1 MKIQRRLAV
10 LVMSLALC
18 CAFSITAYAHDVPDS
33 TKTGTVSG
41 TMVYN
46 EEAVGGGTLTFYKA
60 GDVAADDGNYSFA
73 LTEAFAG
80 SGVSLDDLT
89 DKNLAATLAAYV
101 EGSGIS
107 GTTIDIASDGTWVA
121 EGLELGLY
129 LVVQNDAADG
139 FEAITPFIV
148 SVPIYDEETESYVY
162 DVSAEPKLSALT
174 EAQTTVPEGTT
185 TQATT
190 DTTTSTDTET
200 TLPKTGQLNWPV
212 PLLAVL
218 GLALFLAGWGMY
230 FGKQK
235 KSYAA

>member
-1 MKIQRRLAV
+1 MKIQKRLAV
-10 LVMSLALC
+10 LVMSLVVC

-60 GDVAADDGNYSFA
+60 GDVTADDGNYSFT
-73 LTEAFAG
+73 LTEAFAE

-89 DKNLAATLAAYV
+89 DKTLATTLAAYV

-148 SVPIYDEETESYVY
+148 SVPVYDEETESYVY

-174 EAQTTVPEGTT
+174 EAPTTAPEETT
-185 TQATT
+185 TQAAT
-190 DTTTSTDTET
+190 TDTET
-200 TLPKTGQLNWPV
+200 TLPQTGQLNWPV
-212 PLLAVL
+212 PLLAVIGL
-218 GLALFLAGWGMY
+218 GLFLAGWGMY